1 MSEDNQD
8 EIKKQEKFQ
17 VLSKMFGT
25 PSSKYD
31 LLANLFQQP
40 RRKKVRHQE
49 TIGKKRIDTRP
60 SKASFKI
67 VGKKVPEIESITE
80 MIVQDDFIPKK
91 IDTDLRRVK
100 EGDFIQSRGCK
111 LGRKKKTRIT

>member
-8 EIKKQEKFQ
+8 EIKKAQKFE

-40 RRKKVRHQE
+40 RRKKVRHQQ
-49 TIGKKRIDTRP
+49 TIGKK
-60 SKASFKI
+60 
-67 VGKKVPEIESITE
+67 
-80 MIVQDDFIPKK
+80 
-91 IDTDLRRVK
+91 
-100 EGDFIQSRGCK
+100 
-111 LGRKKKTRIT
+111 